1 MDGTISLSWTT
12 STPTSEVPPPSELP
26 SIIITRAGLPEEDE
40 QKPLVL
46 INPPGKREPFIYLP
60 PVISISP
67 PSGLSSFKKASEPIF
82 VFNSKPVTEPGVF
95 EPAIEVPK
103 ASEDMFVINMDNII
117 TLSESMDDEMIL
129 MHQNFARETGNI
141 SKSKMNRKMGY
152 LSNVKEAKKILEKIY
167 NKEDTKGTNNK
178 S

>member
-1 MDGTISLSWTT
+1 MEDDFYATLKLKSGEEIFALVIA
-12 STPTSEVPPPSELP
+12 SEEENRTMLVVHNPV
-26 SIIITRAGLPEEDE
+26 IITAIKAKETIVGYRL
-40 QKPLVL
+40 
-46 INPPGKREPFIYLP
+46 EPWL
-60 PVISISP
+60 
-67 PSGLSSFKKASEPIF
+67 K
-82 VFNSKPVTEPGVF
+82 TTR
-95 EPAIEVPK
+95 
-103 ASEDMFVINMDNII
+103 EDMFVINMDNII